1 MKSAQKKESVLV
13 DVDII
18 CFHLNNGLISKWFF
32 DHENLGDW
40 TRTERWPAGDGLL
53 GSSCHP
59 DRGSL
64 RCWGNTSLDFSVAQT
79 IQIQRPVVVGTS
91 FDFLGISAETGLVIE
106 SDLEDRAER
115 ATVFAGVT
123 VHANVVLTAIL
134 WVGVATEGTGG
145 DISSDW
151 TNESISNFFLFT
163 VGNLIGPGTNAAF
176 PAVSQAGGAL
186 ITASF
191 AVPAAPE
198 NIAFGLV
205 GEDSVQARAVRSTD
219 WWFKFETISAF
230 DVVDVIAVFT
240 VVLGVGVIESQ
251 AIAADFQRSHSIY
264 AFPVFVAGNVVSE
277 EAVFLR
283 ANKRIAAN
291 VLGRSGS
298 DDDGHDDEGASH
310 RRQLLGRIET
320 NF

>member
-1 MKSAQKKESVLV
+1 M
-13 DVDII
+13 
-18 CFHLNNGLISKWFF
+18 
-32 DHENLGDW
+32 
-40 TRTERWPAGDGLL
+40 
-53 GSSCHP
+53 
-59 DRGSL
+59 
-64 RCWGNTSLDFSVAQT
+64 
-79 IQIQRPVVVGTS
+79 
-91 FDFLGISAETGLVIE
+91 VIE

-151 TNESISNFFLFT
+151 TNESISNFYGNQKQNVRVREDERFKKLIYYLPTFLFT

-219 WWFKFETISAF
+219 WWFC
-230 DVVDVIAVFT
+230 
-240 VVLGVGVIESQ
+240 
-251 AIAADFQRSHSIY
+251 
-264 AFPVFVAGNVVSE
+264 
-277 EAVFLR
+277 
-283 ANKRIAAN
+283 
-291 VLGRSGS
+291 
-298 DDDGHDDEGASH
+298 
-310 RRQLLGRIET
+310 
-320 NF
+320 